1 MNIAQYRK
9 LYLRNR
15 VKAFD
20 NFNEHGTELGE
31 IDIKKYIKYIA
42 HAWDNVTNNTIK
54 NCWLKADIIPE
65 YSESS
70 DDENINYEV
79 YKNNADI
86 QLELECLKELE
97 EIQVLIN
104 KLDFEDSFIAEEFVL
119 YDDSEI
125 TMEMISDDEI

>member
-1 MNIAQYRK
+1 MPKETPRKRKSLISAQ
-9 LYLRNR
+9 
-15 VKAFD
+15 
-20 NFNEHGTELGE
+20 
-31 IDIKKYIKYIA
+31 KKGG
-42 HAWDNVTNNTIK
+42 
-54 NCWLKADIIPE
+54 IIPE

-125 TMEMISDDEI
+125 TMEMISDDEILKAVQSNNSEKEEIEEKPLPTITHNEVIECYDK